1 MLPPGMP
8 RKVDLSSRTSESEEV
23 QIELEEEKRIDSEV
37 AALLQRFVEACGK
50 FSGFLGARNGC
61 INVKQRLRLS
71 QYGPKS
77 HAANWAAIYGT
88 RVSAFLFFSQSSPE
102 NDEGLAEWL
111 HQRQLM
117 PLARAVF
124 QYLDREYL
132 LTSEPDDVGN
142 AIDSAVVPFLKLTL
156 SAWFATAPSTGE
168 DAWLAWAEEIG
179 VDEDI
184 MKKQL
189 RPALDCVLES
199 LLRMWKALN
208 PVFKRPA
215 VQYANITS
223 VGHLVKECVPP
234 GLLKHLPMTQ
244 NRLEKY
250 WSSKAAPASSKKGY
264 LSLTAKTTALRPT

>member
-1 MLPPGMP
+1 MLPPGIP

-23 QIELEEEKRIDSEV
+23 QIGLQAAKQIDSEV
-37 AALLQRFVEACGK
+37 AALLQRFVKACGK

-71 QYGPKS
+71 QHGPQS
-77 HAANWAAIYGT
+77 HAATWAGIYGT

-117 PLARAVF
+117 PLARAVL

-156 SAWFATAPSTGE
+156 SAWFATAPSSAGE
-168 DAWLAWAEEIG
+168 DAWRAWAEEIG
-179 VDEDI
+179 VDEDT

-223 VGHLVKECVPP
+223 VGHLVKECVPAA
-234 GLLKHLPMTQ
+234 LLKHLPMTQ
-244 NRLEKY
+244 TRLEKY
-250 WSSKAAPASSKKGY
+250 WISKAPASSKKGY
-264 LSLTAKTTALRPT
+264 LSLTGKTTVLRPT